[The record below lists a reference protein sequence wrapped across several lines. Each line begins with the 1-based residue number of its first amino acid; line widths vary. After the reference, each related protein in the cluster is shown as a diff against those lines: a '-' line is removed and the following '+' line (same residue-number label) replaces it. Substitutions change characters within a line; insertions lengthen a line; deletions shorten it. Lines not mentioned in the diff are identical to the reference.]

1 MNMSK
6 PTTKWEATAKELA
19 KKAIKEKGLLQE
31 YEDEKKCEGISREMA
46 GMTIVRFANRSNGGS
61 WLVSG

>member
-6 PTTKWEATAKELA
+6 PTTKWEAAAKELA

-31 YEDEKKCEGISREMA
+31 CEDEKKCEREFPE
-46 GMTIVRFANRSNGGS
+46 R
-61 WLVSG
+61 WPE